1 MSAAK
6 GVKSAAKLPTGVAK
20 PKTAPETQSLKDGL
34 KFSTLIKADKSH
46 IYTRTLPGE
55 NGKSTLRIDGP
66 GDSAIALDTLGTIRL
81 ITGVHDPNRGAGS
94 GKLCIK
100 TNGQQ
105 QLHTEPS
112 IIQYNAGGENKEALN
127 ILAYGDVTHESRG
140 GEYTIRATKI
150 TLISDEELTLQG
162 HGGVKIQAGQSGKG
176 TIDMVCGS
184 LTQRAVNYKEVISGQ
199 KRTVG
204 VSEES
209 VVQFDPRASVNI
221 VSAGSINHKIIGD
234 YAQQIGGA
242 YHTDVLGKKI
252 PGGLLTGT
260 GILNAYQLRTLV
272 GKAEI
277 KTGNLDLTSA
287 KTNVTTADLTLN
299 SAKTSF
305 KTANFDVKS
314 ANFDVDAAKVDIVG
328 AADVSITGANVRLT
342 GALIYLN

>member
-1 MSAAK
+1 MSASK
-6 GVKSAAKLPTGVAK
+6 GVKSTTNLPTGVAK

-34 KFSTLIKADKSH
+34 KFSTLIKADGSH
-46 IYTRTLPGE
+46 FYTRTLPGE
-55 NGKSTLRIDGP
+55 NGKRTLRIDGP

-81 ITGVHDPNRGAGS
+81 ITGIHDPNRGAGS

-100 TNGQQ
+100 SNGQQ

-127 ILAYGDVTHESRG
+127 VLAYGDVTQESRG

-150 TLISDEELTLQG
+150 TLIADEELTLQG

-184 LTQRAVNYKEVISGQ
+184 LTQKTVNYKEVISGQ
-199 KRTVG
+199 KKTEG

-221 VSAGSINHKIIGD
+221 VSAGSINHRIIGD
-234 YAQQIGGA
+234 MQQQVGGA
-242 YHTDVLGKKI
+242 YHMDVLGKKI
-252 PGGLLTGT
+252 PGGLLTGD
-260 GILNAYQLRTLV
+260 GILNAYQLRTV
-272 GKAEI
+272 AGKAEI
-277 KTGNLDLTSA
+277 KTGNLDLIAA
-287 KTNVTTADLTLN
+287 KTNVTTADLDLN

-305 KTANFDVKS
+305 ETADFDIKS
-314 ANFDVDAAKVDIVG
+314 AKVDVTG
-328 AADVSITGANVRLT
+328 TADVSITGANVRLT